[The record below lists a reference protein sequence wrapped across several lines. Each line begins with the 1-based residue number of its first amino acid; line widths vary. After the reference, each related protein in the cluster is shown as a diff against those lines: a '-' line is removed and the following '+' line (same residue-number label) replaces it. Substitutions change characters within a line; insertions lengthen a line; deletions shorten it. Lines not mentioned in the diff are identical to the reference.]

1 MIDQGFTGGCR
12 QGVSTVYSQ
21 LTCCSSWRPTAV
33 KLPQPPATV
42 CSCCVCVRCSAGI
55 LARLQAMS
63 SDVSSPR
70 VHLQSSSQRD
80 IALHQFCFRPPV
92 LSSRCPVRK
101 GYSSISASTEQ
112 NQQSGGSAAKII
124 PARHT
129 PLEQRESSELLEGRG
144 CHSGRGPRLQSK
156 AQV

>member
-1 MIDQGFTGGCR
+1 MYLVR
-12 QGVSTVYSQ
+12 VST
-21 LTCCSSWRPTAV
+21 CSPAHKGT
-33 KLPQPPATV
+33 LP
-42 CSCCVCVRCSAGI
+42 SINCVSD
-55 LARLQAMS
+55 LQFSVPCA
-63 SDVSSPR
+63 
-70 VHLQSSSQRD
+70 Q
-80 IALHQFCFRPPV
+80 
-92 LSSRCPVRK
+92 CPVRK

-144 CHSGRGPRLQSK
+144 CHSGRGPGLQSK